1 MSPLLQ
7 LFKME
12 STSDSRY
19 KQRSVIQFLVS
30 VQEMAGNIHKR
41 PSNVCGN
48 VAVSRSTVGRWEDR
62 VI

>member
-19 KQRSVIQFLVS
+19 KQRAVTQFLVA
-30 VQEMAGNIHKR
+30 VQEAVGNIHKR
-41 PSNVCGN
+41 PTMFVEMLQ
-48 VAVSRSTVGRWEDR
+48 W
-62 VI
+62 